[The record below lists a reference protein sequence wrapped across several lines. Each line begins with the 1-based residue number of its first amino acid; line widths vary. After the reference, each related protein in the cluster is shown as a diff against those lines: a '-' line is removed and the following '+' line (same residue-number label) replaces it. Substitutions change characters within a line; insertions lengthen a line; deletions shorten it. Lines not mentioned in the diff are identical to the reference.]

1 MTSMRGVL
9 LDALIAMIILIIGTA
24 VFARIAGVEEGETA
38 PVWVQ
43 FGPLVLAVIYLGWR
57 TVRRS
62 RQRQEAEQRARE
74 LRERED
80 EAGEPMPQM
89 VGEVEPAAPLPL
101 SDFEWRSRVD
111 SVIRNL
117 GSGGFRRFAL
127 EFLPAIGLSDIRVE
141 RTAFDGAVECVAAS
155 ADAGGDVY
163 VILRRSYGALGA
175 SQVRELR
182 ERMRERDCDGLYITN
197 GDFTASA
204 RAEAVGASGPD
215 GAARLIRLIDG
226 DELAEL
232 MRERAVGV
240 ELDDW
245 GNVIAI
251 DEAWFRS
258 LETERQGMET
268 DDH

>member
-62 RQRQEAEQRARE
+62 RQRQEAEQRTRE
-74 LRERED
+74 LRERE
-80 EAGEPMPQM
+80 
-89 VGEVEPAAPLPL
+89 VEPAAPL

-163 VILRRSYGALGA
+163 VIFRRSYGALGA

-204 RAEAVGASGPD
+204 RDEAGGASGSD
-215 GAARLIRLIDG
+215 GAAHRIRLIDG

-232 MRERAVGV
+232 MRARAVGV
-240 ELDDW
+240 ELDDR
-245 GNVIAI
+245 GSVIAV